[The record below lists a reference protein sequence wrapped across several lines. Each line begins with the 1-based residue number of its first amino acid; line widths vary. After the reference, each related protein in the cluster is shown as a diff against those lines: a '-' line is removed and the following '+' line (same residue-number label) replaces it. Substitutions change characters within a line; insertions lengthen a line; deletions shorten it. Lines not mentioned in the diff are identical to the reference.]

1 MVLRYITGGTNRK
14 HQKSIQQQADALL
27 RDTISVIDLNDHEYD
42 HDELLQIL
50 QKYPS
55 DVICSCHDHM
65 GNTILHILFSR
76 RACPSS
82 ESHRLDEKDT
92 SVRKANRW
100 TSRRRGRSLEEND
113 SNKQRA
119 TLLQVVHYLTHC
131 SDTTFN
137 NNEAND
143 ENAIMGSGTHSDIVH
158 NQSTCATSLMR
169 QKSAGGSLPLHMAC
183 RFRYTSVQQQI
194 DIIQY
199 MIDTYPYAVQC
210 PDMWGNLPIHEAC
223 DVNSSNIFPS
233 IEIIILL
240 IQIYPESIRIRN
252 TDGNLPLHLITSTFK
267 KSLFTMMNMDGL
279 SESMRDDT
287 TEDVVADNA
296 TKYSENVSSYEL
308 RQLEIVE
315 YMVGYWPESIHT
327 TNHKQQTA
335 LQLALIADTNVSM
348 IEFLQW
354 MSQKIDPPSSAEVPD
369 IGTSDVD
376 CKGDIVFTKGTLK
389 ATNPFDD
396 DCETSNTTFNT
407 TMNLSVLSDDV
418 VPDVLFPSNIID
430 MDTTAKGY
438 HDNDDE
444 SETDFDG
451 VVELAEDYF
460 EVVVV
465 DFCTI
470 DQNDNSANPNAQNN
484 NEMLESL
491 DRRGDLY
498 FSNNI
503 AWESYN
509 NQYETVERFVSP
521 F

>member
-1 MVLRYITGGTNRK
+1 
-14 HQKSIQQQADALL
+14 
-27 RDTISVIDLNDHEYD
+27 
-42 HDELLQIL
+42 
-50 QKYPS
+50 
-55 DVICSCHDHM
+55 
-65 GNTILHILFSR
+65 
-76 RACPSS
+76 
-82 ESHRLDEKDT
+82 
-92 SVRKANRW
+92 
-100 TSRRRGRSLEEND
+100 
-113 SNKQRA
+113 
-119 TLLQVVHYLTHC
+119 
-131 SDTTFN
+131 
-137 NNEAND
+137 
-143 ENAIMGSGTHSDIVH
+143 
-158 NQSTCATSLMR
+158 MR

-194 DIIQY
+194 DMIQY
-199 MIDTYPYAVQC
+199 MIDAYPYAVQC

-335 LQLALIADTNVSM
+335 LQLALITDTNASM

-369 IGTSDVD
+369 IGTTDVD
-376 CKGDIVFTKGTLK
+376 GKGDIVFTKGTLK

-396 DCETSNTTFNT
+396 DCETLNTTFNT

-460 EVVVV
+460 DVVVV
-465 DFCTI
+465 DLRTI
-470 DQNDNSANPNAQNN
+470 DQNDSSANPNAQNN